1 MTPNNDG
8 NSAIFIWYDESF
20 FVVGD
25 VFLGYTWDINT
36 NIILTSYYDISIYI
50 YIYHILSSYHPNM
63 IYGMGRRMD
72 LPSHR
77 PPMPV
82 MPGVET
88 GAAAAGDEAQRH
100 WWHEWVWWWRWCGCC
115 SCSCSCSC
123 CCCCYSIDDVVVVLV
138 VVDDDDDVVLVVDD
152 VVDDDGQFSALC
164 TTSKDDVLY
173 VELWSKMIGETVLWW
188 APFPGVCP
196 WKSHQRCLA
205 RPGKPRQISVVWMKC
220 SRNCTNIRSS
230 HLVNYETNC

>member
-1 MTPNNDG
+1 M
-8 NSAIFIWYDESF
+8 IWWECF
-20 FVVGD
+20 F
-25 VFLGYTWDINT
+25 FLLGMLMGYTWDINT
-36 NIILTSYYDISIYI
+36 NIILWYI
-50 YIYHILSSYHPNM
+50 NLYKSIYHILSSYHTNM

-77 PPMPV
+77 PPMPE

-115 SCSCSCSC
+115 SCCCWWWWWCCSC
-123 CCCCYSIDDVVVVLV
+123 CWWWSI
-138 VVDDDDDVVLVVDD
+138 
-152 VVDDDGQFSALC
+152 FSTLHYKQRWC
-164 TTSKDDVLY
+164 FVCWTMIKDDWGDSVMMSA
-173 VELWSKMIGETVLWW
+173 WK
-188 APFPGVCP
+188 PGVCP

-230 HLVNYETNC
+230 HLLNYETNC